1 MKNRLRTLGVITA
14 VACSLVVTACAGST
28 TKSGRGGTLTISNEN
43 GGLWTCGFN
52 PFNTSTNLLSTGNV
66 YEPLVFVNTLQNQ
79 KVTPWLASSYA
90 WSNNNKTVTFT
101 VRDGVKWNDGQPMTA
116 SDLIDR
122 QAEEIFLMAR
132 VAMARLDLTST
143 DTDVVLGGGILAAR
157 HRLLTSGV
165 EARLKREAPAAL
177 PRYVEVPPVVGA
189 ALLGLDR
196 LGFGMAAQSRLRD
209 SYLDRDTV

>member
-1 MKNRLRTLGVITA
+1 VHDVAVSIHLGRIGDDDL
-14 VACSLVVTACAGST
+14 VALTPVLFEAAEAGDLVAA
-28 TKSGRGGTLTISNEN
+28 
-43 GGLWTCGFN
+43 
-52 PFNTSTNLLSTGNV
+52 
-66 YEPLVFVNTLQNQ
+66 
-79 KVTPWLASSYA
+79 
-90 WSNNNKTVTFT
+90 
-101 VRDGVKWNDGQPMTA
+101 
-116 SDLIDR
+116 DLIDR

-196 LGFGMAAQSRLRD
+196 LGFGTAAQSRLRD
-209 SYLDRDTV
+209 SYLDRDTI